1 MKSRKNLRGARS
13 RQPTRTQVS
22 MAVLAS
28 VIAGGAM
35 AETLNADASI
45 TVHNAAGVYTA
56 TVLGHPG
63 SQSNQLNTQTI
74 GAQAVDGT
82 TMISADSANAS
93 TVGVESNIV
102 KANAVGNAF
111 VGNIDL
117 SVADG
122 VGVAAYA
129 WQNNTGRVNSLVQGN
144 ELGAQ
149 LGSLSGSTASV
160 LDNSIAASTVVN
172 SASTTLAGTVPVDY
186 VSDSTGSV
194 VFDNTN
200 PDLFVS
206 KGTLVLQTYQKGRDS
221 TGNSDPAAS
230 TARAVDNSI
239 ALTVGTD
246 VNGTT
251 SSSPQLDGNAIASS
265 AKSNVATNLIDI
277 QAGGAST
284 FAGSAV
290 LVNDQARSS
299 PTETT
304 SKLTSATT
312 QDARI
317 IAGVSGNDGAV
328 NTLTGSLSVT
338 GNSITSAATGN
349 EAVGAAA
356 GAAGNRIA
364 LAPGVSFVDEAA
376 PASPSGQ
383 VAYGAGSA
391 LAYGADASLVITN
404 SQVNFSPLSSS
415 TQSAGIFAAVQSV
428 NGGAVAVD
436 DNTIR
441 AKATGSVASSEI
453 AVGAAASFTGSAAI
467 VNNQQNLNSSGNTAA
482 SVTASSADVS
492 TVAMTG
498 ATGGVTHDSTVSV
511 SDNNT
516 STAAYGND
524 VSQRISLDANTLGL
538 VGSPV
543 ASLTG
548 GSKGATGNLN
558 VSAEGALTISSLQIN
573 QAAPVSATAS
583 NIVTGIDADSRGT
596 APFVPGFNT
605 IAGSTLGVKG
615 NTQEAVAV
623 GNNGSNALALEGTTL
638 GAGGSTGIASVQYQR
653 GNATASLS
661 DALTGIAAGTHVT
674 GGDLTVSD
682 NLQRAVAY
690 GNLGSNSIGV
700 DANAVQLVAQ
710 QGAVASQV
718 TYDSKAAGGAVFDNG
733 VATQPTVLAVHAV
746 LNDQKVSTNTAISG
760 SAGGISVGAS
770 VEGNLTGST
779 VATTGNAVVGAAYGN
794 DATNA
799 VALAVGN
806 LGTGLGE
813 GFAPVAN
820 VTSTQAT
827 GTGVAV
833 SAGVGGGDVVST
845 TIERNVVGSTVS
857 ASNNDVEALAYGS
870 RAANTVKASGNDLA
884 VVSSALEGRG
894 IASATSTGTTTT
906 LVTDAAFSLQNAQS
920 GLGTVTASLVDN
932 PVEPG
937 SSARVLVQVGREASV
952 GNPSTLQATLVD
964 NATVSA
970 QGNLLQAKAVSNGAT
985 NVLSLDANSL
995 AATGALQNMQV
1006 TAANVS
1012 SVIGVPG
1019 TAPTDGGP
1027 FSYQITGTGLAH
1039 SNAVLTAGTLYVD
1052 TSSLSSDAIAYLQTQ
1067 GWGVSGPHQLSR
1079 NAAGYPA
1086 TVSQYGDLVEGG
1098 SLALSGNVPPSTG
1111 TPNGGGVMLALRGGE
1126 SITVRDSRLS
1136 VSGNTTAG
1144 SVTGNAATNTASASA
1159 NGLSSTS
1166 GSDVAS
1172 ASTAGGA
1179 LTARA
1184 DLALS
1189 NLQAVDTSTLN
1200 SAVYGTFAIDA
1211 TPGAAVSGSTLAV
1224 DGNAQSARSVA
1235 NTATNTVATVA
1246 NQTTAS
1252 SALLSV
1258 QGSAGTVSASSG
1270 LEMFAPAAVSQ
1281 STVSLSNNSNLA
1293 LGVANDATN
1302 KVSVTG
1308 GASVASQDESLAYA
1322 SNGVLGTSAVAD
1334 HVLINQQSSSGTG
1347 VSSHASTRIY
1357 NNDSVLTGSTG
1368 VVGSTLTIS
1377 GNSTVAEASAN
1388 RANNTLSIDGPAS
1401 LGASAALNNVQTN
1414 ASAVN
1419 ASASTELG
1427 VALNGGAGLPYYAA
1441 LNGGAVAVQGNSTS
1455 ALARGNA
1462 ATNVL
1467 NATPGANYASTW
1479 NDAMVSMTYG
1489 GSPAS
1494 GAISAS
1500 AQAAAAVLNSQT
1512 NTAAVTASSSGSSYL
1527 VALNSGVTPATGV
1540 SNSVIGIS
1548 ANSVSAQAYGN
1559 SATNALTLS
1568 GLNTGVASGAIGN
1581 SQTNTGAVT
1590 ALASANSVGTAV
1602 NGGVNAAT
1610 LRASGNQVTASAVGN
1625 SAVSTIAA
1633 K

>member
-1 MKSRKNLRGARS
+1 MKSRKNLRSARN
-13 RQPTRTQVS
+13 RQLTRTQVS

-35 AETLNADASI
+35 AEPLNADASI
-45 TVHNAAGVYTA
+45 TVHNAAGVQTA
-56 TVLGHPG
+56 TVLGHPA
-63 SQSNQLNTQTI
+63 SQSNQLNIETV
-74 GAQAVDGT
+74 GAQAVDGA
-82 TMISADSANAS
+82 TMISADAANAS
-93 TVGVESNIV
+93 TVGVESNAV

-117 SVADG
+117 SVTDG

-160 LDNSIAASTVVN
+160 LDNSISASTVVN
-172 SASTTLAGTVPVDY
+172 SASTTLSGTVPVDHA
-186 VSDSTGSV
+186 SDSTGSV

-200 PDLFVS
+200 PDFFVS

-221 TGNSDPAAS
+221 TGNADTAAS
-230 TARAVDNSI
+230 TARAEDNTI

-246 VNGTT
+246 INGTT
-251 SSSPQLDGNAIASS
+251 SSSPRLDGNAIASS

-299 PTETT
+299 PTEATA
-304 SKLTSATT
+304 KLTSATT
-312 QDARI
+312 QNARI
-317 IAGVSGNDGAV
+317 IAGVSGTDGAV
-328 NTLTGSLSVT
+328 NTLTGSLSAA
-338 GNSITSAATGN
+338 GNSITSTATGN
-349 EAVGAAA
+349 EAVGAAP
-356 GAAGNRIA
+356 GTVGNRIA
-364 LAPGVSFVDEAA
+364 LANGVSFVDEGA

-404 SQVNFSPLSSS
+404 SQVNFSPLSST
-415 TQSAGIFAAVQSV
+415 TQSAGVAAAVQSV
-428 NGGAVAVD
+428 NGGSVAVD
-436 DNTIR
+436 DNTVR
-441 AKATGSVASSEI
+441 AKAVGSAASSEI
-453 AVGAAASFTGSAAI
+453 AVGGAASFTGSAAI

-482 SVTASSADVS
+482 AVTATSADVR
-492 TVAMTG
+492 TIAMTG

-511 SDNNT
+511 SDNSA
-516 STAAYGND
+516 STVAYGND
-524 VSQRISLDANTLGL
+524 VNQRISLDANTLGL

-543 ASLTG
+543 ANLTG
-548 GSKGATGNLN
+548 GSKGTTGNLN

-573 QAAPVSATAS
+573 QGAPVSASAS
-583 NIVTGIDADSRGT
+583 SIVTGIDADSRGT
-596 APFVPGFNT
+596 NPLVPGYNT
-605 IAGSTLGVKG
+605 IAGSTLGASG

-623 GNNGSNALALEGTTL
+623 GNNGTNGLALEGAAL
-638 GAGGSTGIASVQYQR
+638 GVGGSTGIASVQYQR

-661 DALTGIAAGTHVT
+661 DALTGIAAGTHVA
-674 GGDLTVSD
+674 GADLTVSD

-690 GNLGSNSIGV
+690 GNLGSNTIGV
-700 DANAVQLVAQ
+700 DVNTVQLAAQ
-710 QGAVASQV
+710 SAVASQV
-718 TYDSKAAGGAVFDNG
+718 TYDSTAAGGAVFDNG
-733 VATQPTVLAVHAV
+733 VATQPAVVAVHGV
-746 LNDQKVSTNTAISG
+746 LNDQKVGTNTGISG
-760 SAGGISVGAS
+760 SASGVSVGAS
-770 VEGNLTGST
+770 VEGNLSGST
-779 VATTGNAVVGAAYGN
+779 VSTAGNAVVGAAYGN

-799 VALAVGN
+799 VTTAVGN
-806 LGTGLGE
+806 LGTGSGE

-820 VTSTQAT
+820 VTSTQTT
-827 GTGVAV
+827 GTGVGV
-833 SAGVGGGDVVST
+833 SASVGGGDVVST

-870 RAANTVKASGNDLA
+870 RAANTVKASGNEMAAVPLA
-884 VVSSALEGRG
+884 LDGHG
-894 IASATSTGTTTT
+894 TASATSNGTTTT

-920 GLGTVTASLVDN
+920 GLGSVTASLVDN
-932 PVEPG
+932 PADPA

-952 GNPSTLQATLVD
+952 GVPSTPQATLID
-964 NATVSA
+964 NATVGA

-1012 SVIGVPG
+1012 SVIGVTG

-1027 FSYQITGTGLAH
+1027 FGYQITGTGLAH
-1039 SNAVLTAGTLYVD
+1039 SGTMFTAGTLYVD
-1052 TSSLSSDAIAYLQTQ
+1052 TSSLSSDAIAYLQAQ

-1079 NAAGYPA
+1079 NAAGYAA
-1086 TVSQYGDLVEGG
+1086 TIPQYADLSEGG
-1098 SLALSGNVPPSTG
+1098 SISLSGNVPPSTG
-1111 TPNGGGVMLALRGGE
+1111 TPNGGGVVLAVRGGE

-1166 GSDVAS
+1166 GSDAAS

-1189 NLQAVDTSTLN
+1189 NVQAVNTSSLN

-1211 TPGAAVSGSTLAV
+1211 TPGAAVSGSTLTV

-1235 NTATNTVATVA
+1235 NTATNTVATAA
-1246 NQTTAS
+1246 NQTAAS

-1258 QGSAGTVSASSG
+1258 QGSAGAVSTSSG

-1281 STVSLSNNSNLA
+1281 STVSLSNNSNVA

-1302 KVSVTG
+1302 KVSVAG
-1308 GASVASQDESLAYA
+1308 GASVASLDEGLASA
-1322 SNGVLGTSAVAD
+1322 SSSVVGTSAVAD
-1334 HVLINQQSSSGTG
+1334 HVLVNQQSSIGTG
-1347 VSSHASTRIY
+1347 VSSNATTRIY
-1357 NNDSVLTGSTG
+1357 NNDSVLAGSTG
-1368 VVGSTLTIS
+1368 VAGSTLTIS

-1388 RANNTLSIDGPAS
+1388 RASNTLSIDGPAS
-1401 LGASAALNNVQTN
+1401 LGATAALNNVQTN
-1414 ASAVN
+1414 TSAVN
-1419 ASASTELG
+1419 ASASTDVG
-1427 VALNGGAGLPYYAA
+1427 IALNGGAGLPYYAA
-1441 LNGGAVAVQGNSTS
+1441 LNGGTVAVQGNSTA

-1479 NDAMVSMTYG
+1479 NDATVSMTYG

-1494 GAISAS
+1494 GASSAS
-1500 AQAAAAVLNSQT
+1500 AQAAAVVLNSQT
-1512 NTAAVTASSSGSSYL
+1512 NTAAVTASSTGSSYT

-1540 SNSVIGIS
+1540 SNGVIGVS

-1590 ALASANSVGTAV
+1590 ALATANSIGTTV